1 MSGSIVGDEDVTR
14 LSFECDHTYPGGFHV
29 RVAFKTEHLVTALFG
44 PSGSGKTSVV
54 EMIAGLRRP
63 DAGRIRLDG
72 EVLLDTYQSVVLPS
86 HRRHV
91 GAVFQDQ
98 LLFPHLSVEGN
109 LRYGARRRRSKNGIP
124 FDRVVDVLELGPLL
138 DRRPANLSGGE
149 RQRVA
154 IGRALLSRPK
164 LLLMDEPLVALDEA
178 LRYRILAYLE
188 RIVAEWSLPI
198 LFVSHGQAEVRRL
211 ADWVVILDAGQV
223 VTEGPP
229 AEALA
234 TPQSMAFKD
243 ASGPVNL
250 LRVEKVRSEAGVCV
264 GNVNGQT
271 LHLPPSAGTPAD
283 AAYVQFTPD
292 TVVLSREDVA
302 DISARNHLRGTVRQ
316 LVTLPEGCFVAVDV
330 GQILWAE
337 VTPAAVKELGL
348 ENGVEVTCLI
358 KTHSLRVV
366 G

>member
-1 MSGSIVGDEDVTR
+1 MTR
-14 LSFECDHTYPGGFHV
+14 LSFECDHTYPGGFRV
-29 RVAFKTEHLVTALFG
+29 RVAFETEHLVTALFG
-44 PSGSGKTSVV
+44 PSGSGKTSVM
-54 EMIAGLRRP
+54 EMIAGLRGP
-63 DAGRIRLDG
+63 NMGRIRLDE
-72 EVLLDTYQSVVLPS
+72 EVLLDTHQSVVLPS
-86 HRRHV
+86 HRRQV

-98 LLFPHLSVEGN
+98 LLFPHLTAEGN
-109 LRYGARRRRSKNGIP
+109 LRYGARRRGNGGIP

-138 DRRPANLSGGE
+138 GRRPRNLSGGE

-154 IGRALLSRPK
+154 LGRALLSRPK

-188 RIVAEWSLPI
+188 RIVQEWSVPI
-198 LFVSHGQAEVRRL
+198 VFVSHGQAEVRRL
-211 ADWVVILDAGQV
+211 ADWVVVLDAGQV

-234 TPQSMAFKD
+234 VPQSMAFKD

-271 LHLPPSAGTPAD
+271 LHLPPSAGSAAE

-292 TVVLSREDVA
+292 TVLLSREDVA
-302 DISARNHLRGTVRQ
+302 HISARNHLRGTVRQ

-348 ENGVEVTCLI
+348 EKGVEVTCLI

-366 G
+366 D